1 MLKSLVAAVLSALVL
16 FGGGPAS
23 AQTSEA
29 ETVGI
34 ELARTLFRAIS
45 FEALI
50 AKEVG
55 GAGNPFGDVPSR
67 PEWTGYLI
75 DALREEIAHDLPV
88 FEGRFGRTLAKEF
101 SLAELRVG
109 LVILSDPMM
118 QAAMRAGSES
128 DGAAEPQGQ
137 PSREIRRVHEQAGT
151 ARPVSRTS
159 AGRPR
164 RGVAA
169 RRAPPFRRQG
179 GRRGSGPEGA
189 CRKRAV
195 SSRPAHRPRGS
206 IALKPSRPRSKLFRT
221 RETPF

>member
-137 PSREIRRVHEQAGT
+137 PSREIRRAL
-151 ARPVSRTS
+151 ARPEGVAFMNKLERLDRYLEPLQDDLAAELLPGALRRFADKVD
-159 AGRPR
+159 AGE
-164 RGVAA
+164 AA
-169 RRAPPFRRQG
+169 RRERAA
-179 GRRGSGPEGA
+179 SGP
-189 CRKRAV
+189 
-195 SSRPAHRPRGS
+195 
-206 IALKPSRPRSKLFRT
+206 
-221 RETPF
+221 